1 MYYPTNIDIALETV
15 KEVTSTNDY
24 LSQLC
29 KEGKAK
35 EFYTLIAEYQTD
47 GKGQRGNTWV
57 SLLLQRSCFRPN
69 VRLNTERM
77 QLADSVILSAI
88 DNGDMPGAVLCVVSR
103 ARDGESMGHTLYLKA
118 FHLSFHL

>member
-1 MYYPTNIDIALETV
+1 MKRLLAIISLFSVAAL
-15 KEVTSTNDY
+15 
-24 LSQLC
+24 
-29 KEGKAK
+29 A
-35 EFYTLIAEYQTD
+35 III
-47 GKGQRGNTWV
+47 V

-103 ARDGESMGHTLYLKA
+103 ARDGESMGRTL
-118 FHLSFHL
+118 